1 MALATLADCKSQLDI
16 NPSNTAQDARLTLY
30 INAASQAIETYCG
43 RQFSLNAA
51 RTEFHD
57 GDASNVIVS
66 HHWPINSISEV
77 WIDTDRLFVDTAK
90 QLASTD
96 YTQQGENRIYG
107 HYEGVNSV
115 RAVVEAAGE
124 VGVKFITLYAFS
136 TENWNRPKE
145 EVDALME
152 LLVSTISAET
162 PQLNKKNVRLQAIGN
177 LNSLPPACLQ
187 ELNESIDLTSKNTG
201 LTLVLA
207 LSYSA
212 KWELIDAVKQ
222 IATQV
227 KNGDLAIDAI
237 TEKQIEQC
245 LCTKHIPDPELMIR
259 TSGEHRISN
268 FLLWQLAYAEFY
280 FTDKLWPDFRKDD
293 LYEAILNYQNRE
305 RRFGKTSEQLTQS

>member
-1 MALATLADCKSQLDI
+1 MNLAEQI
-16 NPSNTAQDARLTLY
+16 NTQKVPQH
-30 INAASQAIETYCG
+30 IAIIMDGNG
-43 RQFSLNAA
+43 R
-51 RTEFHD
+51 
-57 GDASNVIVS
+57 
-66 HHWPINSISEV
+66 W
-77 WIDTDRLFVDTAK
+77 AK
-90 QLASTD
+90 
-96 YTQQGENRIYG
+96 QQGENRIYG